1 MIKSCL
7 LWLSVLADLF
17 RFLVLSL
24 RSESSLAAENLFLR
38 KQLGFYR
45 ERKIK
50 PRRTSPSAQ
59 VTLILLSRWFNWRSA
74 LTVVT
79 PRTFIGWQR
88 EGLQLFWGRKC
99 KSGRPRIPSE
109 LQRLIRRM
117 ARENPSWGQERIAN
131 ELLVKL
137 GLRVSP
143 RTIRKY
149 LPKFPI
155 APAGNPRGDQRWSTF
170 LKNHAAAIIAGD
182 FFVVAS
188 ATLRIFYVLVV
199 MEHASRRIIH
209 LNVTS
214 HPTAAWTLQQ
224 LREAIPSDHTY
235 RYILHDH
242 DAIFS
247 SRLDASVAHMG
258 LEVIKTPVRSP
269 QANSLCERLIG
280 TIRRE
285 CLDWMIPVSERHLRK
300 TLRSWLAHYNRGRPH
315 SSLGPGLPDQIM
327 NLPVPLQRQRHRFD
341 RASRVVAHP
350 VLNGL
355 HHEYTLVA
363 DAA

>member
-1 MIKSCL
+1 MMKSCL
-7 LWLSVLADLF
+7 LWQNVVADLF

-38 KQLGFYR
+38 KQLGFYQ

-59 VTLILLSRWFNWRSA
+59 VTLILLSRWFDWRSA

-79 PRTFIGWQR
+79 PRTFIGWQHKR
-88 EGLQLFWGRKC
+88 SQLFWRNKC
-99 KSGRPRIPSE
+99 QAGRPRIPPD
-109 LQRLIRRM
+109 LQRLIRTM

-143 RTIRKY
+143 RTLRKY
-149 LPKFPI
+149 LLKFPI
-155 APAGNPRGDQRWSTF
+155 APAGNPRRDQRWSTF
-170 LKNHAAAIIAGD
+170 LKNHAAAIIACD

-188 ATLRIFYVLVV
+188 ASFRIFYVLVV

-209 LNVTS
+209 LNLTS

-224 LREAIPSDHTY
+224 LREAVPSDHTY
-235 RYILHDH
+235 RFILHDR

-247 SRLDASVAHMG
+247 TGLDASVAHLG

-280 TIRRE
+280 TLRRE
-285 CLDWMIPVSERHLRK
+285 CLDWIIPLSEQHLRK
-300 TLRSWLAHYNRGRPH
+300 TLCAWRAHYNRGRPH
-315 SSLGPGLPDQIM
+315 SSLGPGLPDQIV

-341 RASRVVAHP
+341 RSSRVVAHP

>member
-1 MIKSCL
+1 MIEFCL
-7 LWLSVLADLF
+7 LWLNVLADLL
-17 RFLVLSL
+17 RLVVLGL
-24 RSESSLAAENLFLR
+24 RSNSSLAAENLFLR
-38 KQLGFYR
+38 KQLGFYQ
-45 ERKIK
+45 ERNIR
-50 PRRTSPSAQ
+50 PRRTSPPAQ
-59 VTLILLSRWFNWRSA
+59 VTLILPSRWFNWRSA

-88 EGLQLFWGRKC
+88 KRSQLFWRRKC
-99 KSGRPRIPSE
+99 QAGRPQIPPE
-109 LQRLIRRM
+109 LQRLIRTM

-155 APAGNPRGDQRWSTF
+155 APASNPRRDQRWSTF
-170 LKNHAAAIIAGD
+170 LKNHAAAIIACD

-188 ATLRIFYVLVV
+188 ATFRILYVLVV
-199 MEHASRRIIH
+199 MEHASRRIIQ
-209 LNVTS
+209 LNLTA

-224 LREAIPSDHTY
+224 LREAVPSDHRY
-235 RYILHDH
+235 RFILHDR

-247 SRLDASVAHMG
+247 TQLDASVAHLG
-258 LEVIKTPVRSP
+258 LEVIKTSVRSP

-280 TIRRE
+280 TLRRE
-285 CLDWMIPVSERHLRK
+285 CMDWIIPLSEQHLRK
-300 TLRSWLAHYNRGRPH
+300 TLGAWLAHYNRGRPH
-315 SSLGPGLPDQIM
+315 SSLGPGLPDQM
-327 NLPVPLQRQRHRFD
+327 VNLLVPLQRQRHRFD
-341 RASRVVAHP
+341 RTSRVVAHP

-355 HHEYTLVA
+355 HHEYTLLA

>member
-1 MIKSCL
+1 MMKSCL
-7 LWLSVLADLF
+7 LWRSVVADLF

-38 KQLGFYR
+38 KQLGFYQ
-45 ERKIK
+45 ERKIR
-50 PRRTSPSAQ
+50 PRRTSHPAQ

-79 PRTFIGWQR
+79 PKTFIGWPR
-88 EGLQLFWGRKC
+88 KRFRLFWRAKC
-99 KSGRPRIPSE
+99 QAGRPQIPPD
-109 LQRLIRRM
+109 LQRLIRTM
-117 ARENPSWGQERIAN
+117 AHDNPSWGQERIAN

-149 LPKFPI
+149 LPQSPG
-155 APAGNPRGDQRWSTF
+155 ATGGNRRRDQRWSTF
-170 LKNHAAAIIAGD
+170 LKNHAAAIIACD

-188 ATLRIFYVLVV
+188 ATFLIFYVLVV

-224 LREAIPSDHTY
+224 LREAVPSDHTY
-235 RYILHDH
+235 RFILHDR

-247 SRLDASVAHMG
+247 TQLDASVAHLG

-280 TIRRE
+280 TLRRE
-285 CLDWMIPVSERHLRK
+285 CLDWIIPLSEPHLRK
-300 TLRSWLAHYNRGRPH
+300 TLSAWRAHYNRGRPH
-315 SSLGPGLPDQIM
+315 SSLGPGLPDQIVS
-327 NLPVPLQRQRHRFD
+327 LPVPLQLQKHRFD

>member
-7 LWLSVLADLF
+7 LWLNVVADLF

-38 KQLGFYR
+38 KQLGFYQ
-45 ERKIK
+45 ERNIR

-79 PRTFIGWQR
+79 PRTFMGWQR
-88 EGLQLFWGRKC
+88 KRSQLFWRRKC
-99 KSGRPRIPSE
+99 QAGRPRIPPE
-109 LQRLIRRM
+109 LQRLVRTM

-155 APAGNPRGDQRWSTF
+155 APAGNPRRDQRWATF
-170 LKNHAAAIIAGD
+170 LKNHAAAIIACD

-188 ATLRIFYVLVV
+188 ASFRIFYVLVV
-199 MEHASRRIIH
+199 MEHASRRIMH
-209 LNVTS
+209 LNLTS

-224 LREAIPSDHTY
+224 LREAVPSDHRY
-235 RYILHDH
+235 RFILHDR

-247 SRLDASVAHMG
+247 TQLDASVAHMG

-280 TIRRE
+280 TVRRE
-285 CLDWMIPVSERHLRK
+285 CLDWIIPLSEEHLRK
-300 TLRSWLAHYNRGRPH
+300 TLCAWRAHYNRGRPH
-315 SSLGPGLPDQIM
+315 SSLGPGLPDQM
-327 NLPVPLQRQRHRFD
+327 VNLPAPLQRQRHRFD
-341 RASRVVAHP
+341 RSSRVVAHP

-355 HHEYTLVA
+355 HHEYSLVT